1 MLLDIE
7 NGRPFEVEVVIGAVV
22 RLARKHRIEAP
33 LVEFTYTLLKGLQ
46 ESIVEARNQA
56 AK

>member
-7 NGRPFEVEVVIGAVV
+7 NGRPFEVEVVIGSVV
-22 RLARKHRIEAP
+22 RLAREHGIELP

-46 ESIVEARNQA
+46 GSLVEARQG
-56 AK
+56 K